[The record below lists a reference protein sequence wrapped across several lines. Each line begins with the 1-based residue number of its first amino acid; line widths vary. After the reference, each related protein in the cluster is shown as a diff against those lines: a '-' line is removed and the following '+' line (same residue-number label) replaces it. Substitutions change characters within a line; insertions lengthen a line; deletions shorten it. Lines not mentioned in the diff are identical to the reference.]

1 MESYNNIK
9 LKIMKIK
16 ILSIIILLII
26 WHYTNAQKGT
36 INVILNN
43 DTEVKAQKYK
53 LLDDKMIVYANGVM
67 TPIPIPIK
75 DINKIEAQRKRNFRF
90 LYTSIGILVGVF
102 PGIYA
107 TVYPNK
113 YDDVRGVYIKETLIG
128 GVLGGFIGY
137 QIANNSFVK
146 FTVKG
151 DKSKI
156 EKQKEKLKQFQYS
169 EN

>member
-1 MESYNNIK
+1 
-9 LKIMKIK
+9 MKN
-16 ILSIIILLII
+16 IILII
-26 WHYTNAQKGT
+26 LVILFIWNYSFAQKGT
-36 INVILNN
+36 IKVVLNN
-43 DTEVKAQKYK
+43 DTEVKAQKYQ

-137 QIANNSFVK
+137 QIANNAFVK
-146 FTVKG
+146 ISVKG
-151 DKSKI
+151 ERSKI
-156 EKQKEKLKQFQYS
+156 EKQKEKLKQFQYL